1 MFGLLII
8 VFVLKAEKD
17 FDLTICYGL
26 CHCPNTFLQL
36 TETQI
41 FTTNEINK
49 FKKKDKYK

>member
-8 VFVLKAEKD
+8 VLIPKDEKD
-17 FDLTICYGL
+17 FDLTIYYGL

-36 TETQI
+36 TDTQI

-49 FKKKDKYK
+49 